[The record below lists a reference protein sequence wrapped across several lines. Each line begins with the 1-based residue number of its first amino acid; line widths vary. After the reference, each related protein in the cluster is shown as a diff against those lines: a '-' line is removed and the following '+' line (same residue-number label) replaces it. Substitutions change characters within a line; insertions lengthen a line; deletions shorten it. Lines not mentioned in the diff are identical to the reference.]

1 MRIFKRLI
9 SVLLV
14 LSVFAC
20 ITPVSAGVKGDM
32 NGDGK
37 LLISDARV
45 VLKIAAGQKTPTV
58 SQKTTAD
65 MDGDGK
71 ITVKDAQ
78 AVLKLCADLDPEAYQ
93 GKVAQITP

>member
-45 VLKIAAGQKTPTV
+45 VLKNCRRAKDTH
-58 SQKTTAD
+58 S
-65 MDGDGK
+65 
-71 ITVKDAQ
+71 ITK
-78 AVLKLCADLDPEAYQ
+78 KFRRY
-93 GKVAQITP
+93 GR